1 MTGVMARR
9 VAVLVLALTAS
20 GAVAPAMAATDFIAP
35 GSPATVGQGG
45 AILGPVPDHPVA
57 APRGALSTFGLPEK
71 QSLPLAKGPR
81 LNRAEVQKRLEALGY
96 SGVVDLIEDAGGDW
110 RATARKAN
118 RTVTIRCDGSG
129 TITEG

>member
-1 MTGVMARR
+1 MTGVMARI
-9 VAVLVLALTAS
+9 VAASMLALTVSAS
-20 GAVAPAMAATDFIAP
+20 MAPAVAATDYIAP

-45 AILGPVPDHPVA
+45 AILGSVPDHPVA
-57 APRGALSTFGLPEK
+57 AQRGTMSTFGLPEK
-71 QSLPLAKGPR
+71 QSQPLTKWSR
-81 LNRAEVQKRLEALGY
+81 LNRADVQKRLEEAGY
-96 SGVVDLIEDAGGDW
+96 SRVVDLIQDPDGVW